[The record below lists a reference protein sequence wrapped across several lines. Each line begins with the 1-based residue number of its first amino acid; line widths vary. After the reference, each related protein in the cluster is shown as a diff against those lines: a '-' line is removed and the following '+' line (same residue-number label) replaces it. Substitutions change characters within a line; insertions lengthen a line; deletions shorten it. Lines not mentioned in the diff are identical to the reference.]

1 MIKKTSIAFLVILT
15 AFTGTTIR
23 EAAFSETALRGA
35 VLTEYGLTE
44 KGHSS
49 LSFISSAISFF
60 LSPHIAHAKE
70 TITCPKT
77 KNQSVKVVEV
87 AKNIYVRKGLNEI
100 FTKENLAAI
109 ATISFVIGEKSV
121 AVIDTGGSY
130 CDGARLLRVIRKVT
144 DKPIS
149 HVINTHTHPDHIFG
163 NAAFE
168 KEGAVFVGHKNLKRA
183 MADRGKIYLENLT
196 RIMGKDQ
203 LVGTKVIPPSLLISK
218 TQTIDLGN
226 KKLELRAFGTAHTDH
241 DLTVFDPELKI
252 IWTGDLLFHEHT
264 PVVDGSLLGWLKEM
278 KELSKIP
285 AKFVIPGHGGPLLK
299 WPKAL
304 QPQQDY
310 LEKLTADLRKI
321 IEEGGTMH
329 EAQKRAAVS
338 ERKKWKLFE
347 EFNARNASTSFAE
360 LEWE

>member
-1 MIKKTSIAFLVILT
+1 MKDKKRPHSKGACMIKKKSIALLIILT
-15 AFTGTTIR
+15 SLLVA
-23 EAAFSETALRGA
+23 
-35 VLTEYGLTE
+35 GLTE
-44 KGHSS
+44 NEPRGVGYEGVTSALSS
-49 LSFISSAISFF
+49 IKSF
-60 LSPHIAHAKE
+60 LSPLKANAKDLIA
-70 TITCPKT
+70 CPKT
-77 KNQSVKVVEV
+77 NEQSVKIVEV

-100 FTKENLAAI
+100 FTKKNLAAI
-109 ATISFVIGEKSV
+109 ATVSFVVGEKSV

-130 CDGARLLRVIRKVT
+130 CDGARLLSEIRKIT
-144 DKPIS
+144 EKPIS

-168 KEGAVFVGHKNLKRA
+168 KEGPVFVGHKNLKRA

-203 LVGTKVIPPSLLISK
+203 LVGTKIIPPSLLVSK
-218 TQTIDLGN
+218 TTTIDLGQ

-241 DLTVFDPELKI
+241 DLTVFDPDLKI

-264 PVVDGSLLGWLKEM
+264 PVVDGSILGWLEEM
-278 KELSKIP
+278 KKLSKIP

-304 QPQQDY
+304 GPQRDY

-321 IEEGGTMH
+321 IEEGGTMA
-329 EAQKRAAVS
+329 EAQNSAASS
-338 ERKKWKLFE
+338 EKNKWKLFE